1 MCDNFDNG
9 QKQHLQIED
18 KKKKAKHDN
27 LMLMKKKQLRK
38 YKKKGKKAMRDNLK
52 MNKKNI

>member
-27 LMLMKKKQLRK
+27 LMLMKKKTVEEIQEKREES
-38 YKKKGKKAMRDNLK
+38 YAR
-52 MNKKNI
+52 

>member
-9 QKQHLQIED
+9 QKQHLQIEG

-38 YKKKGKKAMRDNLK
+38 YKKKGKKAMPDNLK